1 MYICAQ
7 NAAEDVALTVMF
19 VMTTMYMSYVDVN
32 PLVMSTVELLLAVV
46 VEISVIAE
54 LGEAQL
60 GAAPEPPEVST

>member
-46 VEISVIAE
+46 VEINVIAPE
-54 LGEAQL
+54 LGVDQVGAEAP
-60 GAAPEPPEVST
+60 AEVST